1 MYVFLC
7 VKLSILGCQF
17 KESEVQKRIQLHS
30 TRKLRVTT
38 TNTKLCSDTIHIAP
52 QHGKQSKPVLLKC
65 FLAHK
70 KLEKIFLV
78 NAFIYKDSSN
88 LFTLCKNITK
98 FGKKL

>member
-1 MYVFLC
+1 MYVFLG
-7 VKLSILGCQF
+7 VKLSMLGCQF

-30 TRKLRVTT
+30 RKLRVTT

-52 QHGKQSKPVLLKC
+52 QHRKQGKPVLLKC

-78 NAFIYKDSSN
+78 NAVIYKR
-88 LFTLCKNITK
+88 
-98 FGKKL
+98 